1 MAQLEIVETDK
12 VEQLWTAFGS
22 ATLVNDKALKRPD
35 ISADDNGIT
44 YRQLNQLLR
53 PVLGVSRPDKVGHG
67 EAAAAARRTAERR
80 ATEELQAMEQDAGR
94 LRSDPMMAQLINA
107 AGGPEALLLN
117 SSRILKLL
125 RLRAAMSGLGEGGEG
140 GKVTKQDLREALTTL
155 GLGTLTPLV
164 ETYVDDFGG
173 ADGIGL
179 KELGTAFRFGGF
191 LKRKPQQQGKVFLTL
206 ANPKLIMSLALS

>member
-1 MAQLEIVETDK
+1 M
-12 VEQLWTAFGS
+12 
-22 ATLVNDKALKRPD
+22 
-35 ISADDNGIT
+35 
-44 YRQLNQLLR
+44 
-53 PVLGVSRPDKVGHG
+53 GVPRPDKVGHG
-67 EAAAAARRTAERR
+67 EAAATARRAAERR

-94 LRSDPMMAQLINA
+94 LRADPMMAQLINA

-125 RLRAAMSGLGEGGEG
+125 RLRAATSGGGEGGEG

-191 LKRKPQQQGKVFLTL
+191 LKRKPQQQRKARPPRLCGSMVKVVPL
-206 ANPKLIMSLALS
+206 AAPQLGSCASSGRIWWLWAI